1 MADIAQEA
9 SLKVDADPFGYGVE
23 NPKIPVEGVEVPAG
37 EDATNTN
44 MFEVDTTGPTINETP
59 AGEQQAESVQDSQ
72 ETTPAR
78 DDPSRFEY
86 WQSQADKV
94 KGELNQ
100 TQQELA
106 YFRDQA
112 MAVQQQQTPPNGQ
125 PNGQQ
130 MVQQDSLQPPVKPEK
145 PVNYNEVD
153 AYNDPESA
161 SFKYR
166 LGKEKYNDDYI
177 TFIEDREVKRE
188 REYAGRYQQ
197 AMIEQEANN
206 LRSSAYSHVV
216 SSYNWTPTQAN
227 DFVKWASD
235 PGNVTVDHLAKL
247 YSMKDAPNAQVQQR
261 KNQVIKEREIA
272 SMPRTAAVETGKSE
286 SPMSD
291 EDIFNAG
298 MLGWKRS

>member
-9 SLKVDADPFGYGVE
+9 SLKVDADPFGYGTE
-23 NPKIPVEGVEVPAG
+23 NPKIPVQGVEVPAG

-44 MFEVDTTGPTINETP
+44 LFEVDTTGPSINETP
-59 AGEQQAESVQDSQ
+59 VGEQQAESVQDSQ

-86 WQSQADKV
+86 WQSQADKA

-112 MAVQQQQTPPNGQ
+112 MAAQQQTPPNGQ
-125 PNGQQ
+125 PNGQ
-130 MVQQDSLQPPVKPEK
+130 MVQQDSFQPPVKPEK

-153 AYNDPESA
+153 AYNDPESV

-177 TFIEDREVKRE
+177 TFIEDREVRRE
-188 REYAGRYQQ
+188 HEYADRYQK
-197 AMIEQEANN
+197 AMIEQEANS
-206 LRSSAYSHVV
+206 LRNSAYSHVV
-216 SSYNWTPTQAN
+216 SSYSWTPNQAN
-227 DFVKWASD
+227 DFVKWASN
-235 PGNVTVDHLAKL
+235 PGNVTIDHLAKL
-247 YSMKDAPNAQVQQR
+247 YQMKDAPNAQVQQR
-261 KNQVIKEREIA
+261 KDEVIKQREIA
-272 SMPRTAAVETGKSE
+272 SFPRTAAVETGKSE
-286 SPMSD
+286 SPMND
-291 EDIFNAG
+291 EDQFNAS
-298 MLGWKRS
+298 MMSWKRS